1 MGRGGQ
7 LRQALAPAMTTFC
20 LADANSFYA
29 ECERL
34 FRPDLAGRPI
44 IVLSHNDG
52 AVVARSAE
60 AKALGIPGFVPFFE
74 IAQLCKK
81 HDVCVF
87 SGNLALYSDLSR
99 RLMTVLAQWGV
110 DVECYSIDE
119 AFLTLDG
126 VPDQRDYARRLRAD
140 VLRRLGLP
148 IGIGIGPT
156 KTLAKLA
163 NRVAKTQPRT
173 GGVFAW
179 EWLAPEYQTRLMAR
193 IPVGDVWGVGR
204 RLSEQLQALQIQ
216 TALDLKQ
223 ADPRQIRRQFSVVLQ
238 RTIAEL
244 NGESCLVLEEVAP
257 AKQQIICSRSFG
269 QRVTDRDTL
278 AASISHHI
286 ARGAE
291 KLRAQ
296 RSVARMVAVSIHTN
310 RFGEAPQHH
319 GYTCVPL
326 VQASDDT
333 LELNRAAQAAL
344 RTLFRSGFQY
354 QKAGIVLLDIA
365 PREILQPDLF
375 AAPPDPRRTRLMA
388 TLDQLNRDWGRGTV
402 RIGAE
407 GLSDDWRMRQQ
418 RRSPCYSTRL
428 DQLLIVE

>member
-7 LRQALAPAMTTFC
+7 LRQAAAPAMTTFC
-20 LADANSFYA
+20 HADANNFYA
-29 ECERL
+29 SCERL

-44 IVLSHNDG
+44 IVLSNNDG

-87 SGNLALYSDLSR
+87 SSNFSLYCDVSR
-99 RLMTVLAQWGV
+99 RLMTVLAQWGAGF
-110 DVECYSIDE
+110 EPYSVDE
-119 AFLTLDG
+119 AFLILDG
-126 VPDQRDYARRLRAD
+126 VPDMRDYATRLRAD

-148 IGIGIGPT
+148 TGIGIAPT

-163 NRVAKTQPRT
+163 NHIAKTRPRT

-179 EWLAPEYQTRLMAR
+179 EWLAPEYQTRLLAR
-193 IPVGDVWGVGR
+193 IPVGEVWGVGR
-204 RLSEQLQALQIQ
+204 RLAEQLQALQIH
-216 TALDLKQ
+216 TALDLQ
-223 ADPRQIRRQFSVVLQ
+223 RADPRVIRRQFSVVLQ
-238 RTIAEL
+238 RTVAEL
-244 NGESCLVLEEVAP
+244 NGESCLALEEVAP

-269 QRVTDRDTL
+269 RRVTDRDTL

-296 RSVARMVAVSIHTN
+296 RSVARMVAVSIHTD
-310 RFGEAPQHH
+310 RFGYAPQYH

-333 LELNRAAQAAL
+333 LALNQAAQAAL
-344 RTLFRSGFQY
+344 RALYRPGY
-354 QKAGIVLLDIA
+354 AYKKAGVVLLEIA
-365 PREILQPDLF
+365 PREILQTDLF
-375 AAPPDPRRTRLMA
+375 AVPPDPRRARLMA

-407 GLSDDWRMRQQ
+407 GLSDDWHMRQQ
-418 RRSPCYSTRL
+418 RRSPCYTTRL
-428 DQLLIVE
+428 DQLMIVE